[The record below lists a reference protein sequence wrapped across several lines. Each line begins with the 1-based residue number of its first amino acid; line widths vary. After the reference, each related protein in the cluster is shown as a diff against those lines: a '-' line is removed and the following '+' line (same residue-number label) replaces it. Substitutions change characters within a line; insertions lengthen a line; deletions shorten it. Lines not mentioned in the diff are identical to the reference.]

1 MLIAALAG
9 ALAACDMQSSSSAQ
23 QSQPLAAISPVDGR
37 PIVTVTQDEFASG
50 AGHLAKVRALVGSQ
64 SPALAP
70 AVASK
75 AVPGE
80 HSILLKDLFA
90 STSAKSDEVP
100 STHIRVT
107 TPEGEVSEAVLTL
120 ERVPGTGNAAKSS
133 GTTVVALDPDL
144 FGSQDP
150 DELGVVT
157 VRATV
162 RTGPDGLDREED
174 VIIDANGN
182 ILSPELSEASL
193 YYVSATTFSFRENS
207 GSPLC
212 TGFESGGGG
221 LLDVNICDPETA
233 PPPPSPGSNQK
244 FFDEAWFL
252 ALRGVQLSNKAESG
266 SAEVVMHVQANDDYD
281 TDFSGRWNYRFDK
294 RLVVKLNVANL
305 AAALASYCV
314 RTPQQRDSLAVQFEA
329 IRQALSG
336 SQVTHN
342 TQNQAAD
349 GILYRVPDVNDQG
362 VLYPFLSMES
372 VGARVAN
379 PSDVRRLDGFPLFEL
394 TSMYWR
400 GLLVEKDNFGYGY
413 DTHTRKGVG
422 GDFTHAEDVNTFDM
436 ETGSYAMVNTR
447 IRARRG
453 GLTFSDDVL
462 ENSGFRRANIANVN
476 RRLGNMPSFEAQ
488 ISLFRY
494 QFGKVRN
501 RMVVAAGAPGA

>member
-9 ALAACDMQSSSSAQ
+9 ALAACDMQFSSSAQ
-23 QSQPLAAISPVDGR
+23 PSQPLAATSPVDGR

-50 AGHLAKVRALVGSQ
+50 AGHLAKVRALVGSL

-75 AVPGE
+75 AAPGE

-120 ERVPGTGNAAKSS
+120 ERVPGTSNAAKSS

-144 FGSQDP
+144 FGTQDP
-150 DELGVVT
+150 DELSVVT

-212 TGFESGGGG
+212 TQFESGGGG
-221 LLDVNICDPETA
+221 LDVNICDPETA
-233 PPPPSPGSNQK
+233 PPPPPPGSNLK

-252 ALRGVQLSNKAESG
+252 ALRGVQLSDKAESG
-266 SAEVVMHVQANDDYD
+266 SAEVVMHVQANDDYN

-294 RLVVKLNVANL
+294 RLVVKLNVANI
-305 AAALASYCV
+305 AAALASYRV

-362 VLYPFLSMES
+362 VFYPFLSMES

-394 TSMYWR
+394 TGLEWR

-422 GDFTHAEDVNTFDM
+422 GGFTHAENVNTFDM
-436 ETGSYAMVNTR
+436 AAGSYAMVNTR
-447 IRARRG
+447 ISARRG

-462 ENSGFRRANIANVN
+462 ENSGFRRANTVNVDT
-476 RRLGNMPSFEAQ
+476 RLANMPSFDARAG
-488 ISLFRY
+488 LFRY